1 MNFNSELTTQEKD
14 DLEIEKAQLQL
25 VKEKELK
32 AIDV

>member
-1 MNFNSELTTQEKD
+1 MNFNSELTNQEKD